1 MRELFTCGCLLLL
14 CCIKEIIGVDPRSV
28 LFHGRER
35 ENWAW
40 AKPTC
45 QSSTLGYSWFRS
57 SHAVD
62 GSLANDV
69 KFRSCTHTRVQTH
82 AWWIV
87 DLIETIRVKE
97 VFIMNRGDCCGNRT
111 RNFHIDVHKGN
122 ISALQLVGLCHY
134 QSEPL
139 KSGMAKSFRCPYEL
153 IGHFVRLWID
163 YGNVALS
170 VCEIE
175 VYGARYRQYPR
186 DGQWALN
193 MPASQST
200 RLANVSNAS
209 NASNAVDGNYNN
221 TFSAGSCSHT
231 EYGDMKPWWQ
241 VDLLQML
248 IVTSVKLYNRG
259 DLGEDRLHDF
269 QIDVLAHANDT
280 DPQKCNEQTGSPMGH
295 SFKYKCLQHLLGRI
309 VRVTKTIVNG
319 NLDVLS
325 LCEVEVYGNKL
336 VSDPEYLKSR
346 DNIAL
351 FYQQWQSAGPD
362 TGARAVDGNMVN
374 NAAAGSCSM
383 ATRDDR
389 GSTWWKVHFGWLYI
403 EAVLIVFRV
412 DCCENQASHS
422 GSVGVR

>member
-259 DLGEDRLHDF
+259 DLG
-269 QIDVLAHANDT
+269 
-280 DPQKCNEQTGSPMGH
+280 
-295 SFKYKCLQHLLGRI
+295 
-309 VRVTKTIVNG
+309 
-319 NLDVLS
+319 
-325 LCEVEVYGNKL
+325 